1 MKSNC
6 RNQNVTGDS
15 FNIVSVAELKAIET
29 AVMRITTAIVRANI
43 KKMVL
48 YCSCRVLWC
57 LITGKNSA
65 LWKETSKYSSGVFDC
80 RTSDTDERCE
90 TEVISPYP

>member
-15 FNIVSVAELKAIET
+15 FNVVSVAELKAIKT

-43 KKMVL
+43 KKMGL

-57 LITGKNSA
+57 LITGKKQCSVEGNQQI
-65 LWKETSKYSSGVFDC
+65 LIWC
-80 RTSDTDERCE
+80 L
-90 TEVISPYP
+90 